1 MQERN
6 MALDEESETVTNN
19 IEIVD
24 IVDNEDG
31 SSTVVFDMSN
41 DLIKLFVEIGL
52 RKVIMDT
59 VANTVQDEAE
69 HEHS

>member
-1 MQERN
+1 

>member
-1 MQERN
+1 M
-6 MALDEESETVTNN
+6 DEESETVTNN